1 MKANDGR
8 MGVAAR
14 MAAVAAA
21 CHVLAG
27 CYSKGTLDGTQVEQ
41 VKVDGRLFEVRIGST
56 GTPDE
61 YRMLIVRA
69 TLVYNPDPE
78 LEQIRGREVSKRYM
92 EQTCKGRPYEEI
104 LAGLQ
109 ADINYRVLFRCK

>member
-1 MKANDGR
+1 MKAIDGLR
-8 MGVAAR
+8 GAMAR
-14 MAAVAAA
+14 ITALAAVCFVAT
-21 CHVLAG
+21 G

-78 LEQIRGREVSKRYM
+78 LEQMRAREVSKRYM